1 MPYQNKPGKSGFQ
14 DQYRSNEKRERST
27 SNQSNPGQVRQAG
40 KSVEKN
46 PRSFQ
51 QSTPRAQQSGPNQ
64 PAVSRVTEQR
74 FGRSASGFKPDIR
87 TGTPRNADRGF
98 EESTYSNQQY
108 DRSNRRG
115 GPSKLQGSRPGQSGR
130 FGRPAFPQDQQD
142 QRGTP
147 ASLRFGP
154 GSRTSKPFG
163 RPAPKPFPPARP
175 INAPVKIE
183 KQVVA
188 PVVETYTEDDL
199 PQVNLLTGRNPIR
212 EAIKTGRDLE
222 KLMIA
227 KGELSGSARE
237 IVSLAKKA
245 GIMIQSVERTRLDQ
259 LAKNHQGMIAF
270 ASAYQYATV
279 EDILETAKQRGEEPF
294 IILLDQI
301 TDPHNL
307 GAVIRTAACSGAHG
321 VIVPLH
327 RAVGLTPA
335 AVKAS
340 AGAVEHIK
348 VARVTNLNQTI
359 QSLQKQGIWF
369 YAAQTEGEDFR
380 TVQFS
385 GPCALVIGSE
395 GEGVSQL
402 TASICDKQIRIPML
416 GQMNSLNASVAAGI
430 LMYAVFGTRNPHGVN

>member
-1 MPYQNKPGKSGFQ
+1 M
-14 DQYRSNEKRERST
+14 
-27 SNQSNPGQVRQAG
+27 
-40 KSVEKN
+40 
-46 PRSFQ
+46 
-51 QSTPRAQQSGPNQ
+51 
-64 PAVSRVTEQR
+64 
-74 FGRSASGFKPDIR
+74 
-87 TGTPRNADRGF
+87 
-98 EESTYSNQQY
+98 
-108 DRSNRRG
+108 
-115 GPSKLQGSRPGQSGR
+115 
-130 FGRPAFPQDQQD
+130 
-142 QRGTP
+142 
-147 ASLRFGP
+147 
-154 GSRTSKPFG
+154 
-163 RPAPKPFPPARP
+163 
-175 INAPVKIE
+175 
-183 KQVVA
+183 
-188 PVVETYTEDDL
+188 ETYTEEDL
-199 PQVNLLTGRNPIR
+199 PQINLLTGRNPIR

-380 TVQFS
+380 AVQFS

-430 LMYAVFGTRNPHGVN
+430 LMYAVYGTRNPLGVN

>member
-1 MPYQNKPGKSGFQ
+1 M
-14 DQYRSNEKRERST
+14 
-27 SNQSNPGQVRQAG
+27 
-40 KSVEKN
+40 
-46 PRSFQ
+46 
-51 QSTPRAQQSGPNQ
+51 
-64 PAVSRVTEQR
+64 
-74 FGRSASGFKPDIR
+74 
-87 TGTPRNADRGF
+87 
-98 EESTYSNQQY
+98 
-108 DRSNRRG
+108 
-115 GPSKLQGSRPGQSGR
+115 
-130 FGRPAFPQDQQD
+130 
-142 QRGTP
+142 
-147 ASLRFGP
+147 
-154 GSRTSKPFG
+154 
-163 RPAPKPFPPARP
+163 
-175 INAPVKIE
+175 
-183 KQVVA
+183 
-188 PVVETYTEDDL
+188 ETYTEEDL

-385 GPCALVIGSE
+385 GPCGLVIGSE

-402 TASICDKQIRIPML
+402 TTSICDKQIRIPML

>member
-14 DQYRSNEKRERST
+14 DQYRSNEKRERSP
-27 SNQSNPGQVRQAG
+27 SNQSAPGQVRQAG
-40 KSVEKN
+40 KSFEKN
-46 PRSFQ
+46 PRGFQ
-51 QSTPRAQQSGPNQ
+51 QSAPRAQQSGSNQ
-64 PAVSRVTEQR
+64 SANSRAKEQR
-74 FGRSASGFKPDIR
+74 YGRSAAGAKPDIR
-87 TGTPRNADRGF
+87 TGVLRNTDRGF

-115 GPSKLQGSRPGQSGR
+115 GPSTLQGSRPGQSSR
-130 FGRPAFPQDQQD
+130 FGRPAFSQDQQD

-175 INAPVKIE
+175 VNAPVKIE
-183 KQVVA
+183 KQVETPVA
-188 PVVETYTEDDL
+188 ESYSEEDL

-279 EDILETAKQRGEEPF
+279 EDILETAKQRKEEPF

-307 GAVIRTAACSGAHG
+307 GAVIRTAACAGAHG

-380 TVQFS
+380 TVQFT

-430 LMYAVFGTRNPHGVN
+430 LMYAVFGTRNPHGFN